1 MVNRHLREME
11 GRRNATDEELIDA
24 YFNKGMFL
32 NQIRLHYKVG
42 TLRLRRV
49 VRTHEQ
55 EIKA

>member
-1 MVNRHLREME
+1 MVNRNLRKME
-11 GRRNATDEELIDA
+11 GRRDATDDELIDA

-42 TLRLRRV
+42 TLRLRRL

-55 EIKA
+55 EVKA